1 MKKLY
6 KILIISTLIFLVW
19 ACDEIKQVPEPKP
32 FIVEIPLNN
41 TKISYNQSNNFVA
54 FDTKKFIK

>member
-6 KILIISTLIFLVW
+6 KIIIITTLIFFTW
-19 ACDEIKQVPEPKP
+19 ACDEIKQVPDPKP
-32 FIVEIPLNN
+32 IVVETPLNN

-54 FDTKKFIK
+54 FDTKPTK